1 MTLRSSFVPRS
12 DGCREGGTTCR
23 NISRGR
29 DFLHPGHGCNGAV
42 HIAVHRVIMEKDIA
56 KQIMGR
62 MYACIDI
69 FNEVVGIADAKCGK
83 DEARVVR
90 RAVGYALSEIQ
101 DRLTDPILREYPDL
115 LPQGINYA
123 PLKGPTLSEM
133 ATKIG
138 LTSLPDPAQEGNI
151 DE

>member
-1 MTLRSSFVPRS
+1 
-12 DGCREGGTTCR
+12 
-23 NISRGR
+23 
-29 DFLHPGHGCNGAV
+29 
-42 HIAVHRVIMEKDIA
+42 MEKDIA